1 PDISDKEK
9 DAIDNYVLDVFEE
22 LHNVDDTIKSIQEK
36 KVDLDPKSTE
46 FIKRILD
53 TWAYKW
59 KSEFNKIMNEAT
71 YTATWIAPD
80 FELLKGNEPD
90 LFTSSWCEMVHPS
103 SKWRRQLVYGSNK
116 KASRKCDGKQGELW
130 RVCLAG
136 KDKYLVEKIYKLEIP
151 WKFEDDWFKLEDT
164 CKMLLLIEDI
174 ICTGPM
180 KSTGYR
186 DLQILPVPCAF
197 QYSSIKSGK
206 DRGQANMPIP
216 VPACPFEKI

>member
-1 PDISDKEK
+1 
-9 DAIDNYVLDVFEE
+9 
-22 LHNVDDTIKSIQEK
+22 
-36 KVDLDPKSTE
+36 
-46 FIKRILD
+46 
-53 TWAYKW
+53 
-59 KSEFNKIMNEAT
+59 MNEAT

-116 KASRKCDGKQGELW
+116 KASRKCDGALRREIDFRKQGELW

-164 CKMLLLIEDI
+164 CKMLLLIEKKTISNLQRLPYIALFNKNHTSASDVYSIGI
-174 ICTGPM
+174 IMAKLETPPFSGYELISKISTVLGPDFVPGM
-180 KSTGYR
+180 PGY
-186 DLQILPVPCAF
+186 
-197 QYSSIKSGK
+197 
-206 DRGQANMPIP
+206 
-216 VPACPFEKI
+216 